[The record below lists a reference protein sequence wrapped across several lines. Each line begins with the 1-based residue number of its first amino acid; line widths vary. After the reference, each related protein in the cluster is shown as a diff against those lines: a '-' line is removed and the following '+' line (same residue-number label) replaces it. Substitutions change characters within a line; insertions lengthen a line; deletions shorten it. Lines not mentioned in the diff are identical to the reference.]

1 MTNKRRFF
9 AILLALVMSMS
20 CLTMTASAE
29 ANPPSDDV
37 IIWTSEPTE
46 PQETKPAET
55 TPPATEPVPTEPAPT
70 EPEPETNAIVRDLQY
85 HEETNKQFITVETRS
100 GEVFYIIIDYDAPT
114 DEDNEQFHTYFLNK
128 VDDADLQAL
137 LDDGTVVTCSCINRC
152 EAGAVNTACEI
163 CAKKMTEC
171 AGTYA
176 EPEPEP
182 TVPSTEPVEEP
193 EEKANPVA
201 ILAVVLLITLIGFM
215 AYYFIFK
222 DKLSNPNTKGNTDLD
237 DYDYGMD
244 DEDDEY
250 AEFESYDDDEERET
264 EDA

>member
-9 AILLALVMSMS
+9 AMLLALVMSIS
-20 CLTMTASAE
+20 CLTVTASAE

-46 PQETKPAET
+46 PQETRPAET
-55 TPPATEPVPTEPAPT
+55 QPPATEPAPTEPAPT
-70 EPEPETNAIVRDLQY
+70 EPEPETNAIVRDLLY

-114 DEDNEQFHTYFLNK
+114 DEKNEQFHTYFLNK

-137 LDDGTVVTCSCINRC
+137 LEDGTVVTCSCVNRC
-152 EAGAVNTACEI
+152 EAGAVNTSCEI
-163 CAKKMTEC
+163 CAKNMTEC
-171 AGTYA
+171 AGTRV
-176 EPEPEP
+176 EPQTEP
-182 TVPSTEPVEEP
+182 TTPPTEPTEEP
-193 EEKANPVA
+193 QEGVNPAAV
-201 ILAVVLLITLIGFM
+201 IAVVLLLILFGAM
-215 AYYFIFK
+215 GYFFLK
-222 DKLSNPNTKGNTDLD
+222 ERFPAKKEKGSTDLD

-244 DEDDEY
+244 DEEDEY
-250 AEFESYDDDEERET
+250 AEFESYDEDKET